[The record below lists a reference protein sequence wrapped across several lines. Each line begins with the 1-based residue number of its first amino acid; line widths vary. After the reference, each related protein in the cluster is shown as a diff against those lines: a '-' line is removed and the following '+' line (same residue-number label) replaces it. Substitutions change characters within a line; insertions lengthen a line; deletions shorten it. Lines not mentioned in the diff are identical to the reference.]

1 MKGNSNISNAVWM
14 TRNLKRRG
22 KGRKLAWQG
31 AWHENTYAIDDAN
44 DAEDADAADF
54 AAGGDMPTASQG
66 GGVSHGQTAYG
77 PAGPG

>member
-1 MKGNSNISNAVWM
+1 M

-31 AWHENTYAIDDAN
+31 AWHENTCAIDDAN